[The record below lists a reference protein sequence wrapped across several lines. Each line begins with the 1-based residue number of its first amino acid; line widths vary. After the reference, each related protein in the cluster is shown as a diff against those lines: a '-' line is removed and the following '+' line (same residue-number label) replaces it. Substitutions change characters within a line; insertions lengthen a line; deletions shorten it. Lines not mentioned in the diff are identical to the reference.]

1 MGTSQ
6 YRMWLGYSSCKQGF
20 IAVVGGLVP
29 FILSLSS
36 SLLHLMHQPSSLQA
50 AAHSGLVPWATLLLM
65 ALCHLLCHRAIVVLV
80 PPTTHPTNLHT
91 KERWDKTPWRAS
103 SSITRHYMAMVDVGK
118 LLAHQAQPL
127 MPTLLT
133 VQAHSFS
140 MTRDHWNQ
148 GEWKLKP
155 NSSNR
160 LWRMPWSLPRMSHL
174 YRKHLKVMNDVDERM
189 WLRLNS
195 PKSRSYALGTLS
207 YPLQVPI

>member
-103 SSITRHYMAMVDVGK
+103 SRGSGNWSQIV
-118 LLAHQAQPL
+118 
-127 MPTLLT
+127 PTGYGGC
-133 VQAHSFS
+133 HGCC
-140 MTRDHWNQ
+140 Q
-148 GEWKLKP
+148 GWAI
-155 NSSNR
+155 STGST
-160 LWRMPWSLPRMSHL
+160 WRWWM
-174 YRKHLKVMNDVDERM
+174 M
-189 WLRLNS
+189 WM
-195 PKSRSYALGTLS
+195 KGCDWG
-207 YPLQVPI
+207 